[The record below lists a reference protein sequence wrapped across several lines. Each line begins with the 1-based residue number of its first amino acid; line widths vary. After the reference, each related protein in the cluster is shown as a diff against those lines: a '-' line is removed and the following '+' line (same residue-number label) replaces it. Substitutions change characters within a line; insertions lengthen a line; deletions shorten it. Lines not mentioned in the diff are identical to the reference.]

1 MIDVALDALGTRRT
15 HAVYGGVA
23 CGERVSRLMFA
34 NIPPIVAKRRSL
46 FRVFVLKKK
55 TTENDPPP
63 KARRNSRAQ
72 RKLPQ
77 TNCPRVSLFV
87 SIVYVVV
94 YLFAM
99 EAACGWDRPHHVVP
113 TQLSMRLRCRNSILF
128 FLMRSSARR
137 TCARAAAPPARLCIA
152 QHTLRARALL
162 GARCARRPPLAA
174 AARVD
179 AAPSIPIL
187 MLCSAALLFFVSC
200 SPIIAL

>member
-1 MIDVALDALGTRRT
+1 MYVALDALGTRRT

-99 EAACGWDRPHHVVP
+99 EAACGWTVRTVLALALGAPK
-113 TQLSMRLRCRNSILF
+113 SF
-128 FLMRSSARR
+128 FLLMRSPGRRRRPAHVPPPRPPVYALHNTRCVRARCSALVAPAAARR
-137 TCARAAAPPARLCIA
+137 S
-152 QHTLRARALL
+152 
-162 GARCARRPPLAA
+162 PPLASPRRCTTRQFHA
-174 AARVD
+174 
-179 AAPSIPIL
+179 
-187 MLCSAALLFFVSC
+187 CSALLFFVSC